1 MNRRSFIS
9 TGGAGLLASSAFNGQ
24 ASAAEG
30 AARPYYEFRIYRM
43 QIGPQTGRMDS
54 WAESRLMPLLKKNT
68 ASVPWAFSVSRS
80 GPMFPPSTGYYPTR
94 DLPSAKSYG
103 GSVAAD
109 PDWRK
114 AVDELEAGHGP
125 PFYRADGWLL
135 QATDYSPEFK
145 AVSGPRGRIYEL
157 RIYESPT
164 EKQLRALNERFAGPE
179 IPIFHRSGIHPVLY
193 AETAIGPDMPNLT
206 YLTPFDSLAQREQ
219 AWRAFRRDPEW
230 PKARDESIA
239 RSGEIVRNIT
249 TILLS
254 PTGYSMLR

>member
-1 MNRRSFIS
+1 MNRRSFLS
-9 TGGAGLLASSAFNGQ
+9 TGGAGLLASAAFNGQ
-24 ASAAEG
+24 ASAAQG

-43 QIGPQTGRMDS
+43 QIGPQTGRMNS
-54 WAESRLMPLLKKNT
+54 WAESRLMPLLKKHGFGPVGFFSESVGPNVPSLYGLLSY
-68 ASVPWAFSVSRS
+68 ASLAEREKLW
-80 GPMFPPSTGYYPTR
+80 
-94 DLPSAKSYG
+94 

-249 TILLS
+249 AILLS

>member
-1 MNRRSFIS
+1 M
-9 TGGAGLLASSAFNGQ
+9 
-24 ASAAEG
+24 
-30 AARPYYEFRIYRM
+30 
-43 QIGPQTGRMDS
+43 
-54 WAESRLMPLLKKNT
+54 
-68 ASVPWAFSVSRS
+68 
-80 GPMFPPSTGYYPTR
+80 
-94 DLPSAKSYG
+94 
-103 GSVAAD
+103 
-109 PDWRK
+109 
-114 AVDELEAGHGP
+114 EAGHGP